1 MSRLVKDWKKS
12 LPLRTLTLSVIA
24 DTPGHKNFLAQVQ
37 RVRDYVR
44 GNIAFVKDINGV
56 ETIHTPEMTIRNR
69 AGDCDDQSVLVASML
84 ESIGHPT
91 RFVAIKMNRFGPFVH
106 VFTETRVGNRW
117 LPVETTENWPVG
129 MQPPKMAA
137 RMIVHN

>member
-1 MSRLVKDWKKS
+1 M
-12 LPLRTLTLSVIA
+12 IA
-24 DTPGHKNFLAQVQ
+24 DTPGTKNFLAQVQ

-44 GNIAFVKDINGV
+44 GNISYVKDINGV

-69 AGDCDDQSVLVASML
+69 AGDCDDQAVLVASML

-91 RFVAIKMNRFGPFVH
+91 RFVAIKLTPFGQYQH
-106 VFTETRVGNRW
+106 VYTETRVGNKW

-129 MQPPKMAA
+129 MAPPKMAGK
-137 RMIVHN
+137 MTVHN

>member
-1 MSRLVKDWKKS
+1 MVKDWKKS
-12 LPLRTLTLSVIA
+12 LPLRTLTLSVVEGV
-24 DTPGHKNFLAQVQ
+24 PGHKNFLAQVK

-56 ETIHTPEMTIRNR
+56 ETIHTPEATIRNR

-91 RFVAIKMNRFGPFVH
+91 RFVAIKMKPFGPFVH

-129 MQPPKMAA
+129 MHPPKFAA
-137 RMIVHN
+137 RMVVDN